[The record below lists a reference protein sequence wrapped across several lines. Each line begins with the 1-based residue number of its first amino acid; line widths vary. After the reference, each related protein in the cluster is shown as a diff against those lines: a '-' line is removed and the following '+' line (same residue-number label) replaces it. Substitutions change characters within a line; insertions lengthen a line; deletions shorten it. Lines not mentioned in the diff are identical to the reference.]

1 MYQYWSA
8 QINVSTLIGFRNK
21 KKIFQKHFNSYAIEI
36 TASRDLT
43 VIETHYWRYY
53 TGSFGKKLMKLTLS
67 YTKYYAPIKI
77 QLFKIKSQALI
88 LDLMHKTRI
97 IRKHLKQFLAT
108 FSSYQRVIELI
119 SNGNFAQKL

>member
-1 MYQYWSA
+1 
-8 QINVSTLIGFRNK
+8 
-21 KKIFQKHFNSYAIEI
+21 
-36 TASRDLT
+36 
-43 VIETHYWRYY
+43 
-53 TGSFGKKLMKLTLS
+53 MKLTLS